1 MALVSRVNSPLR
13 SRLATERYRR
23 QHDELSALS
32 ASMEQ
37 KLEGVQAGE
46 SATDLRRLL
55 AQYSG
60 KLSVHLRMEDEALYP
75 RALGGGDASLQRVAA
90 ALQRDVGPLHE
101 EFQRF
106 VEAWP
111 SAATIES
118 RPRDFAM
125 QLARTLRTIARRMQR
140 EEVELYP
147 LVDAL
152 E

>member
-1 MALVSRVNSPLR
+1 MNSPLR

-23 QHDELSALS
+23 QHDELAGLV

-37 KLEGVQAGE
+37 RLDGVLAGG
-46 SATDLRRLL
+46 SAADLRRLL

-60 KLSVHLRMEDEALYP
+60 KLAVHLRMEDEALYP
-75 RALGGGDASLQRVAA
+75 RALGDGDATLQRVAA
-90 ALQRDVGPLHE
+90 VLKRDVGPLHE

-106 VEAWP
+106 LEAWP
-111 SAATIES
+111 SAAMIES

-140 EEVELYP
+140 EEAELYP